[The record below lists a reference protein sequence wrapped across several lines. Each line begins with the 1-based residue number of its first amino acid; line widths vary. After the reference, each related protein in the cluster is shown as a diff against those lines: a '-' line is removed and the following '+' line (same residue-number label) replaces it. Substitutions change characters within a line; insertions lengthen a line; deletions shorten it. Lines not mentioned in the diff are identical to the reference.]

1 MQVIKVT
8 STSSIY
14 TGHASVL
21 GITLVPG
28 SAAATITLDDSTDG
42 AGSDKG
48 GVKTD
53 SSYSREASMYG
64 TMFNTGIYAT
74 ISGAGAVAY
83 VYIK

>member
-8 STSSIY
+8 STSSIF
-14 TGHASVL
+14 TGHAAVL

-42 AGSDKG
+42 SGSDKG

-64 TMFNTGIYAT
+64 AMFNTGIYAT